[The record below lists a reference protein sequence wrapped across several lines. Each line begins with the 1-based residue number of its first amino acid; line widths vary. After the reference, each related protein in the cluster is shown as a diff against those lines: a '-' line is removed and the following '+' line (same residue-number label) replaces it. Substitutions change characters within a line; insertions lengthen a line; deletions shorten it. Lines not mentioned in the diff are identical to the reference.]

1 MTTLWTNQR
10 APCSVFKRCILVM
23 LLIVFSLSPSLV
35 GIMASVQETVLVVPV
50 GKKNAKKASAG
61 TKKPKASPAHPPYS
75 EVIDNRLGIVNSLL
89 FEIVFGPFD
98 L

>member
-1 MTTLWTNQR
+1 
-10 APCSVFKRCILVM
+10 
-23 LLIVFSLSPSLV
+23 
-35 GIMASVQETVLVVPV
+35 MASVQETVLVVPV

-89 FEIVFGPFD
+89 FEIVFVPFD